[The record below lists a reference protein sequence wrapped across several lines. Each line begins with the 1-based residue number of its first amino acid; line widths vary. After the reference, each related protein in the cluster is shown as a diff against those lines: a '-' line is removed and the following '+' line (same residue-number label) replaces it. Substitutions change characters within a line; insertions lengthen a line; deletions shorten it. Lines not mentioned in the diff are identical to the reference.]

1 MPEFLIE
8 HNESMEKETSKL
20 CKDFAK
26 SLYGSLGKRFSNK
39 ELISNFKIFSTNKI
53 RETKNENLATFGRDE
68 MELLIQHYDFEKY
81 YLTTTFP
88 AQINLET
95 VRNEWRNL
103 KHILKTSS
111 LNTKDEE
118 LWPIIFFN
126 LKEKYPSITT
136 LILLKGILPFI
147 TVDCERGFST
157 INFIKN
163 EHRNK
168 VRYNIDISIFKFYQE
183 KKIWIYL

>member
-95 VRNEWRNL
+95 VRNEWKNL
-103 KHILKTSS
+103 KTELGSGLIIESSDSAIHATFNCMNIKQKEFKKKHINRKRNIHT
-111 LNTKDEE
+111 
-118 LWPIIFFN
+118 
-126 LKEKYPSITT
+126 
-136 LILLKGILPFI
+136 ILSNPTPESGHYALL
-147 TVDCERGFST
+147 
-157 INFIKN
+157 
-163 EHRNK
+163 
-168 VRYNIDISIFKFYQE
+168 
-183 KKIWIYL
+183 